1 MRGATRTDKQ
11 RMCTNYLLTYF
22 LDIIQIW
29 ERSEQ
34 GFRGFQGCGSVWL
47 PMAPGQ
53 HHIDISLWKPTSGGL
68 EGLSGTIPLLVLALA
83 VIVLMFANPFPFR
96 NRDANSHYPGP
107 HGHARADHEPFS
119 QVTDNHC
126 HRRNSPAEFEHYL
139 VWLQPVWCGN
149 MLVHRLTFSDVVL
162 SSVNTVTF
170 YLWLYPT
177 YARNFMCCMFVNK
190 ECWCV
195 EDNFAFM
202 TFRNV

>member
-1 MRGATRTDKQ
+1 MPSLVIPLIVSSQHPVAKGGR
-11 RMCTNYLLTYF
+11 YLYARCDQDGQTKNVYKLFLTYF

-83 VIVLMFANPFPFR
+83 VIMLMFANPFPLR

-170 YLWLYPT
+170 YLWL
-177 YARNFMCCMFVNK
+177 
-190 ECWCV
+190 
-195 EDNFAFM
+195 
-202 TFRNV
+202 